1 MTPSPGAGDAG
12 CRRLLPESHRKIF
25 QAMMKLSELR
35 EPVDL
40 ITLTDTLR
48 KQGELEEAGGA
59 AYLATW

>member
-1 MTPSPGAGDAG
+1 
-12 CRRLLPESHRKIF
+12 
-25 QAMMKLSELR
+25 MKLSELR